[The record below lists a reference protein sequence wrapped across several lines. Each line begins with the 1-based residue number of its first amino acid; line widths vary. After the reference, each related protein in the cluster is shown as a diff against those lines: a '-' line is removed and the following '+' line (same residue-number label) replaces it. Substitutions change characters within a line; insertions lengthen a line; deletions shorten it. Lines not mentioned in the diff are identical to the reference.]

1 VPLTSTYVQPRHE
14 VGFVFRDITILQP
27 PHLRN
32 RNDPCLPCLHLTMKL
47 STQLLAL
54 YVSHAAGFSPLVGPS
69 TGSLAHG
76 KLALSSSDKYM
87 ESLAKTGG
95 LPGSAEE
102 ASRVVR
108 LLLTQQKGTR

>member
-1 VPLTSTYVQPRHE
+1 MPLTSTYVQPRHE

-27 PHLRN
+27 PHLCN
-32 RNDPCLPCLHLTMKL
+32 RNDPVSCKHLNLTMKL
-47 STQLLAL
+47 CTPLLAL
-54 YVSHAAGFSPLVGPS
+54 SVSHVAGFSPLVGPS
-69 TGSLAHG
+69 SGSSAHG

-95 LPGSAEE
+95 VLPGSAEE

-108 LLLTQQKGTR
+108 CH